1 MQILTTFL
9 TKIQT
14 FELRINIK
22 AELKNPNKN
31 EEQKSAY
38 SLVHET
44 QYYDSFSYKSEIRV
58 LKDMALIDLLSL
70 NDTSIKRQ
78 LEQLKKIKERFKLFW
93 TNFQQSYRE
102 LQTEYPRSY
111 IFSIGLDHLFI
122 VKNLQ
127 PDHSDIFIGDEFV
140 ESLSDSVKLRET
152 FLNQL
157 INDIEETLYPKETF
171 EEFNARLINQE
182 QSKNTNE
189 KKASDKTPYNEDA
202 GMPKFSE
209 QFIGDFLQ
217 LMKTYF
223 SEAHHTQLTTLINT
237 NTQPE
242 NQLIFKGNGNQLA
255 DVFKQLYEANII
267 VGCKKTDLEKWIA
280 KHFLYATG
288 DVPKEYTEGWLS
300 SIISTDTKFC
310 KSPIMVIRMKD
321 KVPVI
326 APTIRNKKNSKY

>member
-1 MQILTTFL
+1 MQNLAIFL
-9 TKIQT
+9 IHLQT
-14 FELRINIK
+14 FDLRIITKGELQNRIK
-22 AELKNPNKN
+22 EDG
-31 EEQKSAY
+31 QKQAY

-44 QYYDSFSYKSEIRV
+44 QYYKSFSYKSETRV
-58 LKDMALIDLLSL
+58 LKDVALIDLLSL
-70 NDTSIKRQ
+70 NDTSIKRE
-78 LEQLKKIKERFKLFW
+78 LLQLKKIKERFKLFW
-93 TNFQQSYRE
+93 KNFQQSYRE

-157 INDIEETLYPKETF
+157 INDIEETLSPTETF
-171 EEFNARLINQE
+171 EEFNARIKNQE
-182 QSKNTNE
+182 PSKNTNE
-189 KKASDKTPYNEDA
+189 NVSAKIPYNEDA

-209 QFIGDFLQ
+209 QFKDDFLQ
-217 LMKTYF
+217 LMKSYF
-223 SEAHHTQLTTLINT
+223 SEAHHTQFTTLINT

-255 DVFKQLYEANII
+255 DAFKQLYEANLI
-267 VGCKKTDLEKWIA
+267 VGCKKSDLEKWIA

-300 SIISTDTKFC
+300 SIISTDTKYC